1 MLFRGKT
8 RERCLLVSSI
18 RLAEAQALPAPGVG
32 EQRVALLSLC
42 PQKKNI
48 FDLILHSKNSTE
60 LFFVSFDTRTS
71 TTTDKVKLYLY
82 SSEPPR

>member
-48 FDLILHSKNSTE
+48 FDLQKQHRIIFCVLRHKDIYYNRQSQTV
-60 LFFVSFDTRTS
+60 FIQQ
-71 TTTDKVKLYLY
+71 
-82 SSEPPR
+82 

>member
-32 EQRVALLSLC
+32 EQSCTVV
-42 PQKKNI
+42 
-48 FDLILHSKNSTE
+48 
-60 LFFVSFDTRTS
+60 FVSSKEKHF
-71 TTTDKVKLYLY
+71 
-82 SSEPPR
+82 